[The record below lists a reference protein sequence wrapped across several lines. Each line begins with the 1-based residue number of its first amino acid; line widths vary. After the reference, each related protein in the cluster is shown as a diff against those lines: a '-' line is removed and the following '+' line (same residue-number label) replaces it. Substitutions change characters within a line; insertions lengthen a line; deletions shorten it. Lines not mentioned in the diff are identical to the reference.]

1 MPVIN
6 SCNDNGNSGCWV
18 EVRPL
23 ITSKLESANFASV
36 LDTLYRLGKPFRFL
50 VVSSKDRGV
59 VGRVLVRFYFQFFDE
74 QVKVQVSNVIR
85 ALLDVEVVSVDFP
98 VLESFLVCL
107 DLELAK
113 HYALP
118 IVNPQQELQVN
129 LVDELVASFAGAE
142 GCLEITAIADPNATI
157 GVQKFVYEKT
167 SHNSGLSKTLLDQV
181 MGFLGET
188 IGVNSKDNPTKK
200 STQIKVDSWTRES
213 IRNAEKKLVSNLFN
227 CQIHIFSNSQKNATS
242 IKSAL
247 PSAMNHFRLFK
258 TAKKQHLTPK
268 LKTPPKHHIRNHVLC
283 NLWWTMPLCLLLFTG
298 VLDWFN
304 PLNFISAISTVDLVP
319 PVLSV
324 ILAVC
329 LFVAFKKRQ
338 PIVLSTVELSQMI
351 GLPSAIEKL
360 PIALGKVPISRMQLG
375 TKQTLDEQ
383 NQAVY
388 RLHGFL
394 DEVDDD
400 VEV

>member
-1 MPVIN
+1 MSAVY
-6 SCNDNGNSGCWV
+6 SGCWV

-23 ITSKLESANFASV
+23 ITSKLESANFAPV
-36 LDTLYRLGKPFRFL
+36 LDMLYRVSKPFRFL
-50 VVSSKDRGV
+50 MVNTKDKTLV
-59 VGRVLVRFYFQFFDE
+59 ERVLVRFYLQFYDE
-74 QVKVQVSNVIR
+74 PTKVQVSNIIR

-98 VLESFLVCL
+98 VLEPFGVCL
-107 DLELAK
+107 DLEHAK
-113 HYALP
+113 NYALP

-129 LVDELVASFAGAE
+129 LVDELVASFAGTEA
-142 GCLEITAIADPNATI
+142 CLEITAIADPNATI
-157 GVQKFVYEKT
+157 GVQKFVYQKT
-167 SHNSGLSKTLLDQV
+167 SPNTGLNRTLIDQG

-188 IGVNSKDNPTKK
+188 IGITTKDTPTKK
-200 STQIKVDSWTRES
+200 STQVKVDSWTRENV
-213 IRNAEKKLVSNLFN
+213 RNAEKKLVSNLFN
-227 CQIHIFSNSQKNATS
+227 CQIRIFGNSIKNTTG

-247 PSAMNHFRLFK
+247 PSAVNHFRHFK
-258 TAKKQHLTPK
+258 TTKKQHLTPK

-383 NQAVY
+383 NQAAY

-394 DEVDDD
+394 DDVDDD

>member
-1 MPVIN
+1 MSIVD
-6 SCNDNGNSGCWV
+6 CDGGCWV

-36 LDTLYRLGKPFRFL
+36 LDMLYRVVKPFRFL
-50 VVSSKDRGV
+50 MVNTKDKTLV
-59 VGRVLVRFYFQFFDE
+59 ERVLVRFYLQFYDDPT
-74 QVKVQVSNVIR
+74 KVQVSNVIR

-129 LVDELVASFAGAE
+129 LVDGLVASFAGTE
-142 GCLEITAIADPNATI
+142 GCLEITAIADPNATLS
-157 GVQKFVYEKT
+157 VQKFVYEKT
-167 SHNSGLSKTLLDQV
+167 SHNSGLSKTLLDQG

-200 STQIKVDSWTRES
+200 STQVKVDSWTRECV
-213 IRNAEKKLVSNLFN
+213 RNAEKKLVSNLFT
-227 CQIHIFSNSQKNATS
+227 CQIRIFGNSIKNATG

-247 PSAMNHFRLFK
+247 PSAVNHFRTFK
-258 TAKKQHLTPK
+258 TAKKQHLTSK

-283 NLWWTMPLCLLLFTG
+283 NLWWSIPLCLLLFTG
-298 VLDWFN
+298 VLGWFN
-304 PLNFISAISTVDLVP
+304 PLNFITTISTADLVL
-319 PVLSV
+319 PVLLV

-329 LFVAFKKRQ
+329 LFAAFKKRHS
-338 PIVLSTVELSQMI
+338 IVLSTFELSQMI

-360 PIALGKVPISRMQLG
+360 PVVLGKVPISRMQLG
-375 TKQTLDEQ
+375 TKQTMDEQ
-383 NQAVY
+383 NQVFY
-388 RLHGFL
+388 YLHAFL
-394 DEVDDD
+394 DEEDD